1 VQKPSIQTDGFG
13 AHATGK
19 PMAATNY
26 ALLGLLLERDAYAYE
41 LADRM
46 QSRLGWDVNSGQVSQ
61 AMRLMERRRLVRAVA
76 APPEREH
83 KRKDRI
89 VYSITEK
96 GIEAFGHWFEDDSN
110 EPRSARVRRP
120 LLVKINLAGGADRL
134 AETHSQIDSYEEQCV
149 RQLKALHTEREG
161 LPFGEAPL
169 RADHFLL
176 RLGLLGDIFQ
186 LEAELA
192 WVRTAREMVSRL
204 LNTSAI
210 WPSTQRRAEE
220 DETLLARRSAQR
232 ELFARM
238 AARDQAVA
246 KVEMGREDDG
256 NATEVEQR

>member
-1 VQKPSIQTDGFG
+1 
-13 AHATGK
+13 
-19 PMAATNY
+19 MAATNY
-26 ALLGLLLERDAYAYE
+26 ALLGLLMERDAYAYE

-61 AMRLMERRRLVRAVA
+61 AMRLMERRGLVRAVA
-76 APPEREH
+76 NPTGREH

-89 VYSITEK
+89 VYSITKK
-96 GIEAFGHWFEDDSN
+96 GIDAFGRWFGEDSN

-134 AETHSQIDSYEEQCV
+134 AGTLSQIDSYEEQCV

-186 LEAELA
+186 LEAELS
-192 WVRTAREMVSRL
+192 WVRNARESVSRL
-204 LNTSAI
+204 LSTSAI
-210 WPSTQRRAEE
+210 WPSTQRHAEE
-220 DETLLARRSAQR
+220 DETLLERRSAQR
-232 ELFARM
+232 KLFARM
-238 AARDQAVA
+238 AARDQSVA
-246 KVEMGREDDG
+246 KLETGREDDG
-256 NATEVEQR
+256 VDAEVDQG